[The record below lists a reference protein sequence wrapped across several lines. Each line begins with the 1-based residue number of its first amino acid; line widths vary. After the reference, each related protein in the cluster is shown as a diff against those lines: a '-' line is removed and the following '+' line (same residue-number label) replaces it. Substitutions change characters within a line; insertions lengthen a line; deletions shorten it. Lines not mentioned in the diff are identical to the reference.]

1 MSWFFAAV
9 MLHVLGATVWTG
21 GHVILAVRVLP
32 QAWRSG
38 DPEPIRQFETI
49 FEPVGLPALVIQGV
63 TGLLLA
69 HTYLPD
75 PARWLDWSQ
84 PLARDLGLKLLCL
97 VLTLVLAIHARF
109 FLIPQLDRTNL
120 QGLGYHIL
128 AITTL
133 GIAFAI
139 LGAAI
144 RVGGI

>member
-1 MSWFFAAV
+1 MSWFFVLVAI
-9 MLHVLGATVWTG
+9 HILGATVWIG
-21 GHVILAVRVLP
+21 GHLILAVRVLP

-49 FEPVGLPALVIQGV
+49 FEPVGLPALLIQGV

-69 HTYLPD
+69 HIYLPD
-75 PARWLDWSQ
+75 PVLWLDWSQ

-97 VLTLVLAIHARF
+97 LLTLALAIHARL
-109 FLIPQLDRTNL
+109 FLIPRLDGANL
-120 QGLGYHIL
+120 RGLGWHIL

-133 GIAFAI
+133 GIAFAS

-144 RVGGI
+144 RVGGV